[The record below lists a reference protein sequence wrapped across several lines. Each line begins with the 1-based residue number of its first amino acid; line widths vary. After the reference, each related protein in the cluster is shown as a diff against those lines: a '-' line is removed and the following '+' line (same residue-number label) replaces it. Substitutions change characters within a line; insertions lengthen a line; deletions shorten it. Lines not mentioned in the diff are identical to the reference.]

1 VYRCART
8 QGHVIR
14 KRQPVDD
21 YVTDLIVARLSRQ
34 DAAALFVKPDNG
46 PSNAELLREADQMRQ
61 RMDGLAEAYADG
73 ALTASQLRKGTERLR
88 AALTDVEG
96 RLGHADGTAKA
107 GRAVATAPDVRAAWD
122 ALDIS
127 TQREIIRAFAVV
139 HIDPP
144 GRGSWVFRPETV
156 RIEWKS
162 S

>member
-1 VYRCART
+1 M
-8 QGHVIR
+8 IE
-14 KRQPVDD
+14 
-21 YVTDLIVARLSRQ
+21 RLSRR
-34 DAAALFVKPDNG
+34 DAAAVFVKRDEG
-46 PSNAELLREADQMRQ
+46 PSNAELLREADQLRQ

-73 ALTASQLRKGTERLR
+73 AVTASQLRKGTERLT

-96 RLGHADGTAKA
+96 RFTHADGTAKA
-107 GRAVATAPDVRAAWD
+107 GRAVASAPDVRAAWD

-156 RIEWKS
+156 QIEWRQS
-162 S
+162 